1 MFGTRRQRERRHCI
15 EVMCVED
22 RRTHLI
28 DDVMVAAAARTA
40 SGRLM
45 AECGRSVL
53 AAALAEPLGPLCPLC
68 VAVRAGTASSVPAPR
83 AATR

>member
-1 MFGTRRQRERRHCI
+1 MFGTKRQRERRHCI

-40 SGRLM
+40 SGRHT
-45 AECGRSVL
+45 
-53 AAALAEPLGPLCPLC
+53 AAAWA
-68 VAVRAGTASSVPAPR
+68 
-83 AATR
+83 